1 MAEAKKNGKKRAL
14 VGLGILGAIAGLMAI
29 LWPGKAKASPA
40 AREAPAE
47 PGPNPAEPY
56 VVQAGDTLVSLAERF
71 YGGSNARHFMF
82 AIYDRNKFGAGL
94 DNPNL
99 IRVGVT
105 LKIPTREAVLGIS
118 PAALASY
125 KARWA
130 AYLRVGRYTLAQGN
144 PGDVDRSIVT
154 TTFLGG
160 FGGGQLARVDT
171 LSDPQAIADAF
182 AFYGDVR

>member
-1 MAEAKKNGKKRAL
+1 MAEAKNGKKKAL
-14 VGLGILGAIAGLMAI
+14 VAGGILGLFGLLAL
-29 LWPGKAKASPA
+29 LWPKKAKASPA

-118 PAALASY
+118 PTALAGY

-182 AFYGDVR
+182 SFYGDVR